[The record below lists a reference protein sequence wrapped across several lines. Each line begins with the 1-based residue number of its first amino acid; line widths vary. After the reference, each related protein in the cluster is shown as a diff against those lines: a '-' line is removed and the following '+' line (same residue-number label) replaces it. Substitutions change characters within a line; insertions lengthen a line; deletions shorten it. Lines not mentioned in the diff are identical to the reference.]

1 MKKTKQSYSKKEK
14 IVLTI
19 SIILIVISVIVI
31 STVLIRSWKP
41 LDNKSSD
48 ESLDSNIA
56 TPKNLKSNSINIL
69 FLGIDETSDRTAKLT
84 DVIMVLN
91 FDLRNDSINILQIPR
106 DTYVGTSEVYTGKIN
121 GVYSAGKNQKGIQ
134 GISNVIN
141 KTFGLPLDY
150 YVSINMDGFVKIVD
164 TLGGVEMDV
173 PEAFNLEG
181 IKISKGVQLL
191 DGIKAEKFVRVRSI
205 YNEGDIGRVKAQRIF
220 MAAFADKLLNMGTS
234 NIIKLIPD
242 IVEYTSSNMNI
253 GNISDLAK
261 DLSKVSIDKINIHI
275 LPGVSMMNGDQ
286 SVYSLYKQQTIDLL
300 NNYFRPH
307 TGLVFEDKLNIFQ
320 LQKDSNSNVK
330 PSEGNFGEI
339 IGN

>member
-1 MKKTKQSYSKKEK
+1 M
-14 IVLTI
+14 
-19 SIILIVISVIVI
+19 
-31 STVLIRSWKP
+31 
-41 LDNKSSD
+41 
-48 ESLDSNIA
+48 
-56 TPKNLKSNSINIL
+56 
-69 FLGIDETSDRTAKLT
+69 
-84 DVIMVLN
+84 
-91 FDLRNDSINILQIPR
+91 
-106 DTYVGTSEVYTGKIN
+106 
-121 GVYSAGKNQKGIQ
+121 
-134 GISNVIN
+134 
-141 KTFGLPLDY
+141 
-150 YVSINMDGFVKIVD
+150 
-164 TLGGVEMDV
+164 
-173 PEAFNLEG
+173 
-181 IKISKGVQLL
+181 L